1 MSLKTSLNH
10 TTVES
15 NSKRKRSLEYEIRKA
30 CLNGNLEKAMEHLN
44 DSEVLNIDELDRTKI
59 LFHALKSSDL
69 SFVERLLEIGCN
81 VNIMNE
87 NGRSALY
94 LAIHAEMFQIAELLV
109 ENGAIYVGKG
119 YEDQVSNIL
128 HDASSE
134 GYFQV
139 CKIVLENG
147 ASVDGGVDPMSPLHF
162 AAEEEYLDI
171 LELLIKHG
179 ANVNYRDE
187 DNITPFNGAVRYNH
201 PEVVKT
207 FFELGTNLVLN
218 IRNDYGNTAFEDTFG
233 SRKRFENIGKL
244 MIYQD
249 HVKK

>member
-1 MSLKTSLNH
+1 MSLKKSLND
-10 TTVES
+10 TTVDS
-15 NSKRKRSLEYEIRKA
+15 NSKRKRSLEYEILKA
-30 CLNGNLEKAMEHLN
+30 CLNANIEKAMEYLN
-44 DSEVLNIDELDRTKI
+44 ESEILNIDEINRTKV
-59 LFHALKSSDL
+59 LFHAIKSGDTML
-69 SFVERLLEIGCN
+69 VERLLEIGCN
-81 VNIMNE
+81 MNIKNE
-87 NGRSALY
+87 SGSSALY
-94 LAIHAEMFQIAELLV
+94 MAIHEEMFQIAELLA
-109 ENGAIYVGKG
+109 ENGAMYDGKG
-119 YEDQVSNIL
+119 YEDHVSNIL

-179 ANVNYRDE
+179 ANVNYLDE
-187 DNITPFNGAVRYNH
+187 DNVTPFNGAVRLNRANI
-201 PEVVKT
+201 VKT
-207 FFELGTNLVLN
+207 FFELGTNLDLN

-233 SRKRFENIGKL
+233 SRKRFGNVGKL

-249 HVKK
+249 HIKN